1 MATSEVD
8 PQYIDTFTENS
19 ECELGKNDLEIQSL
33 HSLDNKSINT
43 VQYKNLMNSL
53 SEMQI
58 KLDKFTKVV
67 DGLDGTLTSNKKET
81 EKEINQLKNTIENLS
96 NKNYNS
102 DNVSNFVPSDRKSV
116 V

>member
-1 MATSEVD
+1 T
-8 PQYIDTFTENS
+8 TEYYT
-19 ECELGKNDLEIQSL
+19 LSL
-33 HSLDNKSINT
+33 HDALPIYKSINT

-102 DNVSNFVPSDRKSV
+102 DNVRDRKSTRLNSSHV
-116 V
+116 KIS